1 MFCPQILSKCI
12 IVHQGPG
19 RKATWKT
26 LLILKCSHMSHAQM
40 FVVNCNDDVTL
51 DKLMVGRLFLF
62 WKEGKNV
69 KQCCFET
76 LKSFSCPFHKKVSDF
91 SFYSPYLRLK
101 KCQVRYAGVRKTK
114 TKHKQTNR
122 QSSF

>member
-1 MFCPQILSKCI
+1 
-12 IVHQGPG
+12 
-19 RKATWKT
+19 
-26 LLILKCSHMSHAQM
+26 MSHAQM

-76 LKSFSCPFHKKVSDF
+76 LKSFSQKGLRFFLLFSLFKAKKVSGT
-91 SFYSPYLRLK
+91 LRWRPQDK
-101 KCQVRYAGVRKTK
+101 
-114 TKHKQTNR
+114 N
-122 QSSF
+122 